1 MNMYEESPLFRGR
14 KGTVFTSVVL
24 LHVAF
29 VFALYTELAGPIGT
43 ALRPPPIVLV
53 PMTETIKPSVKSPPL
68 APLIDRMRLFVS
80 PPEVPA
86 IAPEADA
93 GTPTVTASRTTEE
106 VVAPP
111 ASQPA
116 ARIAVRMD
124 PRHPLRI
131 GEDYY
136 PDASRRANETGRC
149 TVRATVAA
157 DGRIIAATLQ
167 SSTGYERL
175 DQACIQGVRG
185 QRMLP
190 ATEDGKPIESTVSIP
205 ITWNLSEK

>member
-1 MNMYEESPLFRGR
+1 MNTYEESPLFRGR

-29 VFALYTELAGPIGT
+29 VFALYTELAGPMGAAIKPQP
-43 ALRPPPIVLV
+43 LVLV

-68 APLIDRMRLFVS
+68 TPLIDRMRFYFT
-80 PPEVPA
+80 PPEIPPITPEDDASATTITATRATEQVVPQ
-86 IAPEADA
+86 
-93 GTPTVTASRTTEE
+93 
-106 VVAPP
+106 PP
-111 ASQPA
+111 SQPA
-116 ARIAVRMD
+116 ARIPVRMD
-124 PRHPLRI
+124 PKHPLRI
-131 GEDYY
+131 AEDYY

-149 TVRATVAA
+149 MVQATVAV
-157 DGRIIAATLQ
+157 DGRIIAAALQ

-190 ATEDGKPIESTVSIP
+190 ATEGGKPIESTVSIP